1 MNSAAESPSFQDFS
15 SDPDALLPI
24 DTAAQ
29 LARMPRHFVLICCRH
44 GLVAPHHDPADGG
57 YYFNRHAVRA
67 LQRIEYLR
75 TVCEVNLTGIE
86 LIMKLMADVEE
97 LRVLARR

>member
-1 MNSAAESPSFQDFS
+1 MNSAAESSSS
-15 SDPDALLPI
+15 SDFFADPEALLPI

-29 LARMPRHFVLICCRH
+29 LARMPRHFVLICCQH
-44 GLVAPHHDPADGG
+44 GLVAPHHDPAEGG

-75 TVCEVNLTGIE
+75 TNCGVNLAGIE
-86 LIMKLMADVEE
+86 MIMKLMADVEE
-97 LRVLARR
+97 LRATVRR

>member
-1 MNSAAESPSFQDFS
+1 MNSDSASSSLPDFS
-15 SDPDALLPI
+15 SDPEALLPI

-29 LARMPRHFVLICCRH
+29 LARMPRHFVLICCQH
-44 GLVAPHHDPADGG
+44 GLVAPHHDPAEGG

-75 TVCEVNLTGIE
+75 SVCGVNLTGIE

-97 LRVLARR
+97 LRALARR